1 MAKKKRYSAA
11 IVVAIVQYAVVLTCL
26 LLAIETGK
34 PSDWLCTLSWVMT
47 ATLWLV
53 QGIKDIRL

>member
-1 MAKKKRYSAA
+1 MEEKKRYSAA
-11 IVVAIVQYAVVLTCL
+11 IIVAIVQYGVVLTCL
-26 LLAIETGK
+26 LLALESGK
-34 PSDWLCTLSWVMT
+34 PSDWLATVSWVMT

>member
-1 MAKKKRYSAA
+1 MVKKKRYSAA
-11 IVVAIVQYAVVLTCL
+11 IVVAIVQYGVVATCL
-26 LLAIETGK
+26 ALAIETGK
-34 PSDWLCTLSWVMT
+34 PSDWLAMISWVMT